1 MCVCTRGCV
10 QGFDSGLC
18 VKERERQREG
28 VKPGPQKAGGWM
40 EAFEASK
47 AFTQLLFKQRGKWG
61 GAASQQLDRFAWC
74 AGKAFIPVDGG
85 DRWNWQPGLSL
96 RLELLRSGDWGAWGE
111 AGVAGPWDLSFRG
124 GEQVATEQGGSGG
137 RAGNY
142 RPPLP

>member
-61 GAASQQLDRFAWC
+61 GGQLHNSWTGLHGVQEKPSFPLMAET
-74 AGKAFIPVDGG
+74 GG
-85 DRWNWQPGLSL
+85 TGSL
-96 RLELLRSGDWGAWGE
+96 A
-111 AGVAGPWDLSFRG
+111 
-124 GEQVATEQGGSGG
+124 
-137 RAGNY
+137 
-142 RPPLP
+142 

>member
-61 GAASQQLDRFAWC
+61 GAGSFTTVGQVCMVCR
-74 AGKAFIPVDGG
+74 K
-85 DRWNWQPGLSL
+85 SL
-96 RLELLRSGDWGAWGE
+96 HSR
-111 AGVAGPWDLSFRG
+111 
-124 GEQVATEQGGSGG
+124 
-137 RAGNY
+137 
-142 RPPLP
+142 